1 MKNIEI
7 IQGDITELDIDV
19 IVNAA
24 NEELLGGG
32 GVDGA
37 IHAKAGPEL
46 LEECKSIGGCP
57 TGEVRLTDGYEL
69 QAKAIIHAVG
79 PRWNGGRNGES
90 ELLESCYF
98 GALELA
104 LENGLTS
111 IAFPN
116 ISTGV
121 FGYPK
126 IEAAITATSAVK
138 SFDDL
143 DKFEKVIFCC
153 FDEENYKI
161 YNSIV

>member
-7 IQGDITELDIDV
+7 VSGDITKLDVDI

-24 NEELLGGG
+24 NESLLGGA

-37 IHAKAGPEL
+37 IHQAAGPEL

-57 TGEVRLTDGYEL
+57 TGEVRLTEAYNIEIGG
-69 QAKAIIHAVG
+69 IIHAVG
-79 PRWNGGRNGES
+79 PKWGGGQNGES

-104 LENGLTS
+104 LENGFKS

-121 FGYPK
+121 YGYPK

-143 DKFEKVIFCC
+143 SKFEKVIFCC
-153 FDEENYKI
+153 FDGENFKI
-161 YNSIV
+161 YQSIL

>member
-7 IQGDITELDIDV
+7 TSGDITTLDVDI

-24 NEELLGGG
+24 NESLLVGC

-37 IHAKAGPEL
+37 IHKAAGPEL
-46 LEECKSIGGCP
+46 LEECKTIGGCP
-57 TGEVRLTDGYEL
+57 TGEVRLTEAYNLDVAG
-69 QAKAIIHAVG
+69 IIHAVG
-79 PRWNGGRNGES
+79 PKWGGGQNGES
-90 ELLESCYF
+90 DLLESCYF

-104 LENGLTS
+104 LENGFKS

-143 DKFEKVIFCC
+143 SKFERVIFCC
-153 FDEENYKI
+153 FDEENFKI
-161 YNSIV
+161 YQSIL

>member
-7 IQGDITELDIDV
+7 ISGDITTLDVDV

-24 NEELLGGG
+24 NETLLGGG

-37 IHAKAGPEL
+37 IHKAAGPEL
-46 LEECKSIGGCP
+46 LEECKEVGGCP
-57 TGEVRLTDGYEL
+57 TGEVRLTAGYEL
-69 QAKAIIHAVG
+69 TAPVIIHAVG
-79 PRWNGGRNGES
+79 PKWGGGQNGES

-104 LENGLTS
+104 LENGFKS

-116 ISTGV
+116 ISTGI

-138 SFDDL
+138 SFDDV
-143 DKFEKVIFCC
+143 DKFEKIVFCC
-153 FDEENYKI
+153 FDEENLKI
-161 YNSIV
+161 YKSIL

>member
-1 MKNIEI
+1 M
-7 IQGDITELDIDV
+7 LSFSRC
-19 IVNAA
+19 
-24 NEELLGGG
+24 

-37 IHAKAGPEL
+37 IHKAAGPEL
-46 LEECKSIGGCP
+46 LEECKTIGGCP
-57 TGEVRLTDGYEL
+57 TGEVRLTEAYNLDVAG
-69 QAKAIIHAVG
+69 IIHAVG
-79 PRWNGGRNGES
+79 PKWGGGQNGES
-90 ELLESCYF
+90 DLLESCYF

-104 LENGLTS
+104 LENGFKS

-143 DKFEKVIFCC
+143 SKFERVIFCC
-153 FDEENYKI
+153 FDEENFKI
-161 YNSIV
+161 YQSIL